1 MALRR
6 VTASTDAGR
15 AAREALR
22 NLTRDPMV
30 SILIDAYDDD
40 WAKMWW
46 VRLRGNG
53 RVVSGGSE
61 RNHAWQLLRQKYPQF
76 AGTPSGEGAG
86 PMIAVDIEHWA
97 GWAYT

>member
-46 VRLRGNG
+46 VRLRGTAASSAAAQS
-53 RVVSGGSE
+53 VITHGSYCGKST
-61 RNHAWQLLRQKYPQF
+61 RSSQAPPAARAQ
-76 AGTPSGEGAG
+76 G
-86 PMIAVDIEHWA
+86 P
-97 GWAYT
+97 